1 MAASFFSNPVRSPD
15 SRKKG
20 LLELRTIC
28 PVDGK
33 QVTVRAVRSKSGVT
47 ISSCSHW
54 QEGFSCRAD
63 CSAQVDLEYSVNLAR
78 HVQELF
84 ESPSHAQ
91 LGELSIATWMS
102 VSHRVGGD
110 FQIVRPFGSILRVI
124 QGDVVGKGMAAALL
138 AAYLVGLCDALTGEG
153 LRPTQVLH
161 SMNLALAE
169 RTEARPMFATV
180 LALEADLNRRT
191 WKWARAG
198 HELPVLVRNSGV
210 KVAFAEDHSLPVGV
224 DRDELYHEHELPL
237 LDGDRLFVGSDGTL
251 EVGLTGQVIL
261 DTLRHGQGRSDQLMQ
276 SLVDLL
282 PDQSFRDDV
291 TMAIIDCDRQL

>member
-1 MAASFFSNPVRSPD
+1 V
-15 SRKKG
+15 
-20 LLELRTIC
+20 E
-28 PVDGK
+28 
-33 QVTVRAVRSKSGVT
+33 
-47 ISSCSHW
+47 
-54 QEGFSCRAD
+54 
-63 CSAQVDLEYSVNLAR
+63 LAR

-84 ESPSHAQ
+84 ESPS
-91 LGELSIATWMS
+91 LLEVGELSIATWMS

-110 FQIVRPFGSILRVI
+110 FQIVRRYGPILRVI

-180 LALEADLNRRT
+180 VALEVDLNLRT

-198 HELPVLVRNSGV
+198 HELPLLLRRCGLEVT
-210 KVAFAEDHSLPVGV
+210 FDEEPSLPVGV
-224 DRDELYHEHELPL
+224 SRGEIYSELEFPL
-237 LDGDRLFVGSDGTL
+237 LDGDRLFLGSDGIL
-251 EVGLTGQVIL
+251 EVGLTRQVVL
-261 DTLRHGQGRSDQLMQ
+261 DAFRRGRGRADDLMQ
-276 SLVDLL
+276 SLVALL

-291 TMAIIDCDRQL
+291 TMAIIDCDKSGSDLLDPGHCLQG